1 MVGVGDGDENLIE
14 LVEVITAESDESPL
28 KSSEVLVGAI
38 SFDGGVDTGTAV
50 ADSLDEVAVVISFT
64 GVDEMHLTVTVK

>member
-28 KSSEVLVGAI
+28 KSSEVFVGAI